1 MDSDLAT
8 VDAVIQALYESTRH
22 TREHPQDWERFRSLF
37 MPNAVLVQ
45 AASHGAYEYSIDSYI
60 EEAQYFRDRDPTE
73 EWYETEVARQTH
85 QLEDVAHVFSV
96 HVFGP
101 ATEHTQPKR
110 YTNSFHLVKID
121 EYQQHGT
128 SFHQSMKWQITS
140 WLWSAQLPNSQH

>member
-37 MPNAVLVQ
+37 VPNAVLMQ
-45 AASHGAYEYSIDSYI
+45 AASHGTYEYSMDSYI

-73 EWYETEVARQTH
+73 EWYETEVARETH
-85 QLEDVAHVFSV
+85 QLDDVAHVFSV

-101 ATEHTQPKR
+101 DAERTQPKR
-110 YTNSFHLVKID
+110 YTNSFHLVKDD
-121 EYQQHGT
+121 EGQWH
-128 SFHQSMKWQITS
+128 ITS
-140 WLWSAQLPNSQH
+140 WHWSAELPNDQR